1 MVTKKKF
8 FWLTIVWRREY
19 FFAIIFLFVCGF
31 FGGVTRRWETVDAPK
46 LLPSAIAGKTII
58 IDAGHGGFDPGAV
71 GRSGLEEKTVTLDI
85 AKRLKRYFSRVGV
98 YVIMT
103 RETDLDYSAIPEAG
117 ALTKKRRDLLYR
129 VRLANESNA
138 DLLLSIHVNSFPQ
151 SIWSG
156 AQCFYDSAMLES
168 KRLAEAIQDSLVTR
182 LGPNRRKAQS
192 ADYLILKAT
201 KMPSVT
207 VEVGFISNPR
217 EEELLADPEYREK
230 LAESIFYGTAAYLSQ
245 ETAPVAPAATKRHG
259 EFGELGER
267 LTAKV
272 YPELTFPTLEPGT
285 ACLYFA
291 SPNNEEL
298 SFMPELRTLP
308 ELAEKSRLTK
318 ARVLL
323 AELAKGPGEGS
334 ALLPCLPGGDWVQG
348 LRLEGTRAV
357 VDVRSELGTFV
368 NGGGASELLAI
379 YSLVNTL
386 AVNLNLNEVTILVD
400 GVKNATLGGHFLL
413 GEPMKPRPELG
424 PVGAETA
431 VETAYEVRR

>member
-19 FFAIIFLFVCGF
+19 LFAIIFLFVCGF
-31 FGGVTRRWETVDAPK
+31 FCGLTRRDEPVDAPS
-46 LLPSAIAGKTII
+46 LLPSAVAGKTII

-103 RETDLDYSAIPEAG
+103 REKDIDYSAMPEAG

-129 VRLANESNA
+129 VRMANESNA
-138 DLLLSIHVNSFPQ
+138 DLLISIHVNSFPQ

-156 AQCFYDSAMLES
+156 AQCFYDSELPES
-168 KRLAEAIQDSLVTR
+168 KRLAEAIQNSLVTR

-201 KMPSVT
+201 KIPSVT

-230 LAESIFYGTAAYLSQ
+230 LAESIFYGTAVFLTQ
-245 ETAPVAPAATKRHG
+245 EARSAAPVATTAGGGAGGT
-259 EFGELGER
+259 

-291 SPNNEEL
+291 TPNNEDL
-298 SFMPELRTLP
+298 SFKPEIRPLP
-308 ELAEKSRLTK
+308 ELEEKSKLQK
-318 ARVLL
+318 AQVILE
-323 AELAKGPGEGS
+323 ELAKGPGEGS
-334 ALLPCLPGGDWVQG
+334 VLLPCLPGGNWVHG

-357 VDVRSELGTFV
+357 VDVSSELGTFI
-368 NGGGASELLAI
+368 NGGGASEMMAI

-386 AVNLNLNEVTILVD
+386 AVNLDLNEVTILVD

-413 GEPMKPRPELG
+413 GEPIKPRPELG
-424 PVGAETA
+424 PTGAQTA
-431 VETAYEVRR
+431 GDTGNYLRR